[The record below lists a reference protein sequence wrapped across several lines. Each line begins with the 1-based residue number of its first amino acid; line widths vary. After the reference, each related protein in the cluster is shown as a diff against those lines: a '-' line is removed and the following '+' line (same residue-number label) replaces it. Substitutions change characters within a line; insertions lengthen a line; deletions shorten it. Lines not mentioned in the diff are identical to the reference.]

1 MRLSLDAD
9 LDVHDVN
16 ADQRDSGRVHGQWAT
31 LAGQGMVL
39 RLTGRG
45 RILTV
50 SLPPY
55 CPESLLIVLN

>member
-1 MRLSLDAD
+1 MRISFFIACIGDVGAD
-9 LDVHDVN
+9 LV
-16 ADQRDSGRVHGQWAT
+16 RSGQVHGQWAT

-39 RLTGRG
+39 RLMGRG

-50 SLPPY
+50 SLPLY